1 MQSISKPFRVSG
13 RKHLTSDLLLFAG
26 LVASFLTHESGIL
39 LHSVVSLIFTLLVIQ
54 HIKRN
59 WRAYRRPPRQSKA
72 VVNQAIALSMAL
84 ATATGIVLWLAG
96 DKYSLGHGPISV
108 TATILVLPHLWVHRR
123 SLIQLI
129 RGNSPARKSNNS

>member
-1 MQSISKPFRVSG
+1 MKSISKPFRVCE

-26 LVASFLTHESGIL
+26 LTASFLTHESGIL

-59 WRAYRRPPRQSKA
+59 WRAYRLPLRRSKN

-84 ATATGIVLWLAG
+84 ATATGIVFWWAG
-96 DKYSLGHGPISV
+96 EKYSLGHGPISV
-108 TATILVLPHLWVHRR
+108 VATISVLPHIWVHRR
-123 SLIQLI
+123 SLIRLI
-129 RGNSPARKSNNS
+129 RGKSLGR

>member
-1 MQSISKPFRVSG
+1 MKSISKPFRVGG

-26 LVASFLTHESGIL
+26 LAASFLTHESGIL

-59 WRAYRRPPRQSKA
+59 WRAFRRPPRQSKA
-72 VVNQAIALSMAL
+72 VVNQAIALSMVL
-84 ATATGIVLWLAG
+84 ATGTGIVLWLAG

-108 TATILVLPHLWVHRR
+108 AATILVLPHLWVHRR
-123 SLIQLI
+123 SLLRLI
-129 RGNSPARKSNNS
+129 RGNSPDRKSNNS

>member
-26 LVASFLTHESGIL
+26 LVASFLTHESGVL
-39 LHSVVSLIFTLLVIQ
+39 LHSVVSLMFAVLVIQ

-59 WRAYRRPPRQSKA
+59 WRSYRLPLRRSKN

-84 ATATGIVLWLAG
+84 ATATGIVFWWAG

-108 TATILVLPHLWVHRR
+108 VATISVLPHFWVHRR
-123 SLIQLI
+123 SLIRLI
-129 RGNSPARKSNNS
+129 RGKSLGR

>member
-39 LHSVVSLIFTLLVIQ
+39 LHSVVSLIFTLLIIQ
-54 HIKRN
+54 HIRRN